1 METLTQQNPPMVRL
15 RYNYVPIIQAIVAA
29 SGNWYPVDPQL
40 ISGTSKATK
49 QNRLW
54 QAATQRGLKIQ
65 TSFQPDGF
73 LYARLISAV
82 AQ

>member
-1 METLTQQNPPMVRL
+1 MEIPPQQNPPMVRL
-15 RYNYVPIIQAIVAA
+15 RYNYAPIIQAIVAA

-40 ISGTSKATK
+40 ISGISKATK

-65 TSFQPDGF
+65 TSYQVDGF
-73 LYARLISAV
+73 LYARLIPAV
-82 AQ
+82 TQ